1 MRFLSGV
8 EQGVVDIVR
17 DHQQIVLH
25 GQLGDLCHRFA
36 RHNGAGG
43 VVRGVDH
50 QRLGVQCDELFD
62 GLRLHF
68 KIMLQIRGNADRRAV
83 TVCDLRHIVQPLRIL
98 NEDFITLVQQDEEQE
113 TQRAHATVGDDDLRV
128 RVVVQILQVGFFRD
142 GLTKRERAGIRRIV
156 RDALVECFF
165 AGLTDQLR
173 RRHIGFADAEADDA
187 GHGVCAVKHGA
198 DRALLQCFCFFID
211 PFHGILLLSLY
222 PSRTVSAHELR
233 HIGDGNTVEISD
245 HAVFEAAG
253 RDCKLQ
259 RGLFV
264 LIVV

>member
-8 EQGVVDIVR
+8 EQGVVDVVR

-50 QRLGVQCDELFD
+50 QRLGVRCDELFD

-68 KIMLQIRGNADRRAV
+68 KVVRQIRGNADRRAV
-83 TVCDLRHIVQPLRIL
+83 AVRNLRNVVQPLRVL
-98 NEDFITLVQQDEEQE
+98 DQDLVALVQQDEEQ
-113 TQRAHATVGDDDLRV
+113 QAQCAHATVGDDDLGV

-142 GLTKRERAGIRRIV
+142 GLTKRERAGIRRIM

-187 GHGVCAVKHGA
+187 GHGICAVEHGA
-198 DRALLQCFCFFID
+198 DGALLQSFGFFID
-211 PFHGILLLSLY
+211 PFHDADALLFI
-222 PSRTVSAHELR
+222 SA
-233 HIGDGNTVEISD
+233 
-245 HAVFEAAG
+245 
-253 RDCKLQ
+253 
-259 RGLFV
+259 LFRYRRRP
-264 LIVV
+264 